1 MADSPTWASIPT
13 GGSADEM
20 LDLGA
25 EGLQYFVEY
34 LPRYG
39 KASAV
44 THAPVRSELLAGANG
59 NFDSIYAKY
68 DTERGMDIAAIDRMS
83 AALSKVMAELPGE
96 IDDQRRQLSALPS
109 IWQGQAADSAAN
121 MLNAQILR
129 AEQDRIEAATISL
142 ELSYVSTALR
152 TAVRHKAV
160 TVQSFWSP
168 NTPDIPQQNSS
179 GMSRTAIDD
188 YIQEVSSNPDS
199 DAGKKAKQW
208 LVDIFMP
215 HVAATYDKFVQL
227 CKEVDTEVRRIYGV
241 LVEALNGLDIGAYPM
256 PQDSSKPQTPVTT
269 EQQPQT
275 KDTSKG
281 DTSTGGTP
289 STTEDTSTKA
299 ATTEDPSTTKD
310 DDDDDDDDDDIT
322 DTISEIT
329 DTVSEVMTGL
339 TSLLS
344 SVSEL
349 ESLVTSTAETISSGL
364 TSLSTSVQEGF
375 ASISSQLSSLMSG
388 GATFDLNG
396 TQVSVGTDANGQLT
410 VSTTDSA
417 GNLHEY
423 GMTLDAN
430 GIPVISDEQTSGEI
444 GSGTP
449 ETGTGQGPTG
459 LEDTEEGTSSGATP
473 NPTGSLNAKG
483 YAAENMPGAGSTPSA
498 DNEPDGEHWAEEYPV
513 SQQPD
518 PGDSGAVLAEAG
530 PL

>member
-1 MADSPTWASIPT
+1 MADSPTWPNIPNS
-13 GGSADEM
+13 GSADEI

-25 EGLQYFVEY
+25 EGLQYFVQY
-34 LPRYG
+34 LPRYEM
-39 KASAV
+39 ALAV
-44 THAPVRSELLAGANG
+44 TQSSAGRAELSGADLNKL
-59 NFDSIYAKY
+59 IYVKY
-68 DTERGMDIAAIDRMS
+68 DAERGMDITAIDRM
-83 AALSKVMAELPGE
+83 ATGLSKVMAKLPGE
-96 IDDQRRQLSALPS
+96 IDEQRRQLSALPS
-109 IWQGQAADSAAN
+109 IWQGQAGDSASN

-129 AEQDRIEAATISL
+129 AEQDRIEAAKISV

-179 GMSRTAIDD
+179 GMGREAIDD
-188 YIQEVSSNPDS
+188 CIQLVAANPYTNV
-199 DAGKKAKQW
+199 GLKAKEW
-208 LVDIFMP
+208 LVDVFIP
-215 HVAATYDKFVQL
+215 HVHATYDKFIQL
-227 CKEVDTEVRRIYGV
+227 CKEVDTEVRRVYGV
-241 LVEALNGLDIGAYPM
+241 LVEALNGLDTAAYPM

-269 EQQPQT
+269 EQTQT

-281 DTSTGGTP
+281 TSTGGTP
-289 STTEDTSTKA
+289 STTDDTSTKP
-299 ATTEDPSTTKD
+299 ATTEDPSTAK
-310 DDDDDDDDDDIT
+310 DDDDDDDDDIT

-339 TSLLS
+339 TSLVS

-375 ASISSQLSSLMSG
+375 ASISSQLSTLMSG

-410 VSTTDSA
+410 VSTTDAA
-417 GNLHEY
+417 GNSHEY

-430 GIPVISDEQTSGEI
+430 GIPVISDDQTSGEI
-444 GSGTP
+444 GSGTT

-459 LEDTEEGTSSGATP
+459 LEDADEGTSSGATP
-473 NPTGSLNAKG
+473 NPTGSLDAKG
-483 YAAENMPGAGSTPSA
+483 YAAENMPRAGSTPSV

-513 SQQPD
+513 SQQSD

>member
-1 MADSPTWASIPT
+1 MADSPTWANIPT

-39 KASAV
+39 KASAA
-44 THAPVRSELLAGANG
+44 THAPARAELLAGADR

-83 AALSKVMAELPGE
+83 TALSKVMAKLPGE
-96 IDDQRRQLSALPS
+96 IDEQRRQLSALPS
-109 IWQGQAADSAAN
+109 IWQGQTGDSASN
-121 MLNAQILR
+121 MLNTQILR
-129 AEQDRIEAATISL
+129 AEQDRTEAATIAL
-142 ELSYVSTALR
+142 ELSNASTALR

-179 GMSRTAIDD
+179 GMSRTAIDE
-188 YIQEVSSNPDS
+188 YIQVVAYEPDS

-215 HVAATYDKFVQL
+215 HVHATYDKFIQL
-227 CKEVDTEVRRIYGV
+227 CKEVDTEIRRIYGV
-241 LVEALNGLDIGAYPM
+241 LVEALNKLDTGAYPM

-269 EQQPQT
+269 EQPTT

-281 DTSTGGTP
+281 DTTSTGGTP
-289 STTEDTSTKA
+289 TTTEDTSTKP
-299 ATTEDPSTTKD
+299 ATTEDPSTTK
-310 DDDDDDDDDDIT
+310 DDDDDDDDDIT

-339 TSLLS
+339 TSLVS

-417 GNLHEY
+417 GNSHEY

-430 GIPVISDEQTSGEI
+430 GIPVISEDQTSGEI

-459 LEDTEEGTSSGATP
+459 LEDTDEGTSSGATP

-483 YAAENMPGAGSTPSA
+483 YAAENMPGAGSTPSV

>member
-1 MADSPTWASIPT
+1 MGESVADSPTWPDIPT
-13 GGSADEM
+13 GGSADEI

-34 LPRYG
+34 LPRYEDALDATNSTG
-39 KASAV
+39 GRA
-44 THAPVRSELLAGANG
+44 ELVNADLNKL
-59 NFDSIYAKY
+59 IYAKY
-68 DTERGMDIAAIDRMS
+68 DAERGMDIAAIDRMS
-83 AALSKVMAELPGE
+83 AALSKVMAKLPGE
-96 IDDQRRQLSALPS
+96 IDEQRRQLSALPS
-109 IWQGQAADSAAN
+109 IWQGEAGDSASN

-160 TVQSFWSP
+160 TVQKFWSP

-179 GMSRTAIDD
+179 GLSRDEIDHF
-188 YIQEVSSNPDS
+188 INIVAQGNES
-199 DAGKKAKQW
+199 DEGKKAKQW
-208 LVDIFMP
+208 LLDNFIP
-215 HVAATYDKFVQL
+215 HVHGTYDKFIQL
-227 CKEVDTEVRRIYGV
+227 CKEVDTEIRRVYGV
-241 LVEALNGLDIGAYPM
+241 LVEALNGLDTAAYPM
-256 PQDSSKPQTPVTT
+256 PQDSSKPQTLLTT
-269 EQQPQT
+269 EQPET

-281 DTSTGGTP
+281 TSTGGTP
-289 STTEDTSTKA
+289 STTEDTSTKP
-299 ATTEDPSTTKD
+299 ATTEDPSTTK
-310 DDDDDDDDDDIT
+310 DDDDDDDDDIT

-339 TSLLS
+339 TSLVS

-417 GNLHEY
+417 GNSHEY

-430 GIPVISDEQTSGEI
+430 GIPVISDEQTSGDI

-459 LEDTEEGTSSGATP
+459 LEDTDEGTSSGATP

-518 PGDSGAVLAEAG
+518 PGDTGAVLAEAG